1 MDFLYEETATETADA
16 VKVTKHDDKTDEA
29 FQKFEDQVDEQLQ
42 KTSKA
47 ILGFVK
53 EKDSLNFQIPENL
66 GGTVTNKAQE
76 MLGKLDDNLEKV
88 EELTQGYWN
97 TVSKKSFWSSMANT
111 ISTQFQEVLDFDA
124 KEAEGSNKDT
134 AFSSITD
141 TKLKQLAIDKSIYLK
156 YDAASL
162 PKDFVIKEH
171 FEEIQ
176 ELLNKDSDLKSL
188 HEDVV
193 PAPLDDAT
201 FWNIY
206 FTKKAEILNL
216 ASKKRDLLSAKED
229 LGKEQAIG
237 WDDEEEDSEEEII
250 PSKTAKA
257 KQDSNT
263 GKETISS
270 AKTESK
276 AIKQEENDDEED
288 DDWE

>member
-1 MDFLYEETATETADA
+1 M
-16 VKVTKHDDKTDEA
+16 
-29 FQKFEDQVDEQLQ
+29 
-42 KTSKA
+42 
-47 ILGFVK
+47 
-53 EKDSLNFQIPENL
+53 
-66 GGTVTNKAQE
+66 
-76 MLGKLDDNLEKV
+76 
-88 EELTQGYWN
+88 
-97 TVSKKSFWSSMANT
+97 
-111 ISTQFQEVLDFDA
+111 
-124 KEAEGSNKDT
+124 
-134 AFSSITD
+134 
-141 TKLKQLAIDKSIYLK
+141 
-156 YDAASL
+156 
-162 PKDFVIKEH
+162 
-171 FEEIQ
+171 
-176 ELLNKDSDLKSL
+176 KSL